1 MGGQGREVAPD
12 EVAGLYIHIPFC
24 RSRCI
29 YCDFYSTTLPQA
41 WQGPYVEALGREM
54 EIRANEEAGKLG
66 RIGTVYIGGGTPSLL
81 TGEALERLFALVARH
96 YRLEDGAEVTLEAN
110 PDDVTG
116 EWVDSLKGTPVNRIS
131 MGVQSLDDNIL
142 RTLRRRHTAEQA
154 RRAVALLQEAGY
166 TNLSL
171 DLIYGLPGQ
180 GLAQFERDVRE
191 VLGMG
196 VTHLSAYALQFEPG
210 TALSAMRQ
218 RGELSEADEELSL
231 ACYERLMDLTAEAGM
246 EHYEISNFALPGRR
260 SRHNSSYWTEA
271 PYVGLGAGA
280 HSYDPTGHVR
290 SFNCEDI
297 RQYIEAV
304 GHGRRPSTSEVLDET
319 TRYNERVMLRLRT
332 CEGLS
337 LDELERDFGLDRR
350 RYCERMAEPHILRG
364 RVQKKAGE
372 ALCLTRS
379 GLFVSDDIISDLLE
393 VES

>member
-154 RRAVALLQEAGY
+154 RKAVALLQEAGY

>member
-280 HSYDPTGHVR
+280 HSYNPTGHVR

-304 GHGRRPSTSEVLDET
+304 GQGRRPSTSEVLDET

-337 LDELERDFGLDRR
+337 LDKLERDFGLDRR

>member
-81 TGEALERLFALVARH
+81 AGEALERLFALVARH

-337 LDELERDFGLDRR
+337 LDELERDFGPERR

-393 VES
+393 VEN

>member
-1 MGGQGREVAPD
+1 M
-12 EVAGLYIHIPFC
+12 
-24 RSRCI
+24 
-29 YCDFYSTTLPQA
+29 
-41 WQGPYVEALGREM
+41 EALGREM

-81 TGEALERLFALVARH
+81 TGEALQRLFALVAHH

-260 SRHNSSYWTEA
+260 SHHNSSYWTEA

-337 LDELERDFGLDRR
+337 LDELERDFGQDRR
-350 RYCERMAEPHILRG
+350 HYCERMAEPHILRG

>member
-337 LDELERDFGLDRR
+337 LDELERDFGPERR

-393 VES
+393 VEN

>member
-41 WQGPYVEALGREM
+41 WQVPYVEALGREM

-81 TGEALERLFALVARH
+81 TAEALERLFALVARH

-210 TALSAMRQ
+210 TVLSAMRQ

-337 LDELERDFGLDRR
+337 LDELERNFGPERR

-393 VES
+393 IES